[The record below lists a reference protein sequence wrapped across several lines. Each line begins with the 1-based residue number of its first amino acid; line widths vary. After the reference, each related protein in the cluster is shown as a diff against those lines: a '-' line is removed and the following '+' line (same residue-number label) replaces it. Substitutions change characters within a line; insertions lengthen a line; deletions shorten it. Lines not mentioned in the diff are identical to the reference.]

1 MAEVGVLGSHSEG
14 PEEPTQLGKD
24 EMVQN
29 HLHDFRN
36 FDCGRSDGDSSCCN
50 ERCAARFGNR
60 RVPEAGASGYG
71 RNQPLLVDS
80 KVHHTDLLCLRH
92 CLFYVGAFHNA
103 LPGPCGATGFPVSDD
118 CFPFGHRLW
127 DVVKIRSDQQGV
139 ATGRVFGRSSY
150 FEEDE
155 EVSVLEQMRRRR
167 LECREIVEAADG
179 TFEENAFCSV
189 FANVPL
195 IVFIAYGLVSY
206 TEQTEF
212 KKAMGVTALLGALI
226 QVLVITIAAT
236 WVHEYVRPF
245 IFSSNK
251 FAIQFLFS
259 VDVSCV
265 W

>member
-1 MAEVGVLGSHSEG
+1 MRELIPASAAFDGQSLFVPSIEKCLLRGYSRAPPVQGFLAMA
-14 PEEPTQLGKD
+14 
-24 EMVQN
+24 
-29 HLHDFRN
+29 HLDIVPLRYWVHVSQP
-36 FDCGRSDGDSSCCN
+36 DCG
-50 ERCAARFGNR
+50 A
-60 RVPEAGASGYG
+60 
-71 RNQPLLVDS
+71 
-80 KVHHTDLLCLRH
+80 
-92 CLFYVGAFHNA
+92 
-103 LPGPCGATGFPVSDD
+103 SDD
-118 CFPFGHRLW
+118 RSSFLHGDCVYYLDGLVGNGHRSSWVTVSPL
-127 DVVKIRSDQQGV
+127 RV
-139 ATGRVFGRSSY
+139 AKQ
-150 FEEDE
+150 EEDE